1 MEMVLSVLL
10 GRSVHI
16 INHLAKKEHS
26 EHGSPWETP
35 KQQELLWL
43 PYSFTEYFVSQTC
56 MWNKN
61 LEEMWKKICFLL
73 QSWGFFSRSLPW
85 FTLYSTLLKL
95 KTTYHKKQHWLEL
108 ILPALSLGEP
118 TALSVPHMTHKR
130 NEWKVFGLHQF
141 TGIWRK
147 SYTLKEIWSLTFF
160 FF

>member
-1 MEMVLSVLL
+1 
-10 GRSVHI
+10 
-16 INHLAKKEHS
+16 
-26 EHGSPWETP
+26 
-35 KQQELLWL
+35 
-43 PYSFTEYFVSQTC
+43 

-95 KTTYHKKQHWLEL
+95 KTAYHKKQHWLEL

-118 TALSVPHMTHKR
+118 TALRVPHMTHKR

-147 SYTLKEIWSLTFF
+147 SYTLKEIWSLFF
-160 FF
+160 FFLIWGLTDIIYNSFSSSRFNQQKLLEFCCFWSPRTSWKEKKKVEQNEMCF